1 MLFRSWAKGPPGRAA
16 SRPHQCSLWLCLLPP
31 LPQHNHSFRLAF
43 AVGLGLCFIRA
54 SICSIPTHTSP
65 PHLCLLANSFQTLA
79 PVLLHHIFCSY
90 SKERR
95 KEGRREGRKEGR
107 KKGRKLTLSFAGLLP
122 GKGLLSLPWLPCL
135 EPLSHQLQVV
145 GRMAKPVYKKA
156 RLIGGTTL

>member
-1 MLFRSWAKGPPGRAA
+1 MPSPRKTCSHWNPWTAPLRLLWAKGPPGRAA
-16 SRPHQCSLWLCLLPP
+16 SRPHQCSLWLCLSPP

-90 SKERR
+90 RKERR
-95 KEGRREGRKEGR
+95 NEGRKEANTIICR
-107 KKGRKLTLSFAGLLP
+107 PTTRQRSFILTLAALP
-122 GKGLLSLPWLPCL
+122 
-135 EPLSHQLQVV
+135 
-145 GRMAKPVYKKA
+145 
-156 RLIGGTTL
+156 